1 MSKVEE
7 DSGSPTSACEVATAG
22 VTYRGVMTA
31 DTLKSFSEAR
41 RGTAMV
47 TGATAGI
54 GAAFAE
60 HLAQDGYR
68 LVLVARNA
76 QRLADLAVV
85 LTGLGSPHVE
95 TIPADLTNPA
105 ELEVVTA
112 RLGNTDHPIQLLINN
127 AGIGLGKEFLE
138 TSTQEL
144 IGQLDLNVTAVMLL
158 THAALPGMTARG
170 HGGIINVASVAGL
183 VPGRGSTY
191 SASKA
196 WVVSFSEGLSLGLAG
211 TGVRV
216 QALCPGFVRTEFHE
230 RAAIDMSKTPNAL
243 YVDIDLLV
251 RTSLADLRRNNPL
264 SVPGALYKS
273 VAVVTR
279 LLPRGVTRRL
289 AARVNSK
296 GRT

>member
-1 MSKVEE
+1 MI
-7 DSGSPTSACEVATAG
+7 
-22 VTYRGVMTA
+22 
-31 DTLKSFSEAR
+31 
-41 RGTAMV
+41 

-60 HLAQDGYR
+60 HLAQDGYG
-68 LVLVARNA
+68 LVLVARDA
-76 QRLADLAVV
+76 QRLADFALVLAR
-85 LTGLGSPHVE
+85 LGSPDVE
-95 TIPADLTNPA
+95 TIPADLTDPA
-105 ELEVVTA
+105 GRALVTA
-112 RLGNTDHPIQLLINN
+112 RLDDRNRPIQLLINN
-127 AGIGLGKEFLE
+127 AGIGLGKEFLQ
-138 TSTQEL
+138 TSTEEL
-144 IGQLDLNVTAVMLL
+144 IRQLDLNVTAVMLL

-196 WVVSFSEGLSLGLAG
+196 WVISFSEGLSLGLAG

-216 QALCPGFVRTEFHE
+216 QALCPGFVRTEFHQ

-264 SVPGALYKS
+264 SVPGTLYKS
-273 VAVVTR
+273 IAVITR

-289 AARVNSK
+289 AAKVNSK

>member
-1 MSKVEE
+1 
-7 DSGSPTSACEVATAG
+7 
-22 VTYRGVMTA
+22 MTA
-31 DTLKSFSEAR
+31 TSTISLSPDN
-41 RGTAMV
+41 RGTALI

-68 LVLVARNA
+68 LVLVARDPA
-76 QRLADLAVV
+76 RLQGSAEMLR
-85 LTGLGSPHVE
+85 GMGSPEVE
-95 TIPADLTNPA
+95 LLPADLTDPDERA
-105 ELEVVTA
+105 AVAA
-112 RLGNTDHPIQLLINN
+112 RLADPSKPVHLLINN
-127 AGIGLGKEFLE
+127 AGIGLGKEFLQTAAE
-138 TSTQEL
+138 EL
-144 IGQLDLNVTAVMLL
+144 TRQLELNVTAVMLL

-216 QALCPGFVRTEFHE
+216 QALCPGFVRTEFHQ

-264 SVPGALYKS
+264 SIPGALYK
-273 VAVVTR
+273 VIAVITR
-279 LLPRGVTRRL
+279 LLPRGITRRL
-289 AARVNSK
+289 ASKVNSK